1 MRTPIVIACLGLL
14 TVAAQA
20 DTRYYTVYWH
30 DIRLGYTR
38 ITSKPDTYEG
48 KPAIRT
54 DTFFEHTV
62 VYMGRKI
69 SGVTETTE
77 YTNLDKRPLRE
88 ILTNTADGRVTWR
101 SDFQFGEKNVEIDQ
115 QTSSKVLHTTVP
127 IPSSP
132 FYFDESALIAQKC
145 PNPGDTFEINHFLS
159 GMGVENPT
167 FIPFHFR
174 NLGYTHFNIK
184 GQNVKAIICEEQF
197 ADSTVRRNR
206 YITPTGEE
214 IRFEYPSASVAYV
227 LATQDLATSPLPKN
241 LGNSD
246 IVYESCIQ
254 TSRLGDKKIDH
265 VDQLAEM
272 RVTFQDL
279 DLSTAPSDESQTVV
293 KGISFQG
300 YSYTPT
306 NPWSV
311 DIHPTRI
318 ADSIPTTIED
328 AAKGQEQWTKPDIF
342 MPSDDPKMKEL
353 AAKVI
358 AKQKTVVGAILAIK
372 NYVGHLM
379 KAKPEMGAPRDALQ
393 ILHDRTGTC
402 SDYTILTVTL
412 LRASGIAARSVSGLV
427 TWDTRASLLFMHGW
441 AEAWDGKRW
450 IGVDATDKHDQLSAC
465 HIKLWQGDMASRLSY
480 QMDDPSKASALIYD
494 SKPIKL

>member
-1 MRTPIVIACLGLL
+1 M
-14 TVAAQA
+14 
-20 DTRYYTVYWH
+20 
-30 DIRLGYTR
+30 
-38 ITSKPDTYEG
+38 
-48 KPAIRT
+48 
-54 DTFFEHTV
+54 
-62 VYMGRKI
+62 
-69 SGVTETTE
+69 
-77 YTNLDKRPLRE
+77 
-88 ILTNTADGRVTWR
+88 
-101 SDFQFGEKNVEIDQ
+101 
-115 QTSSKVLHTTVP
+115 
-127 IPSSP
+127 
-132 FYFDESALIAQKC
+132 
-145 PNPGDTFEINHFLS
+145 
-159 GMGVENPT
+159 
-167 FIPFHFR
+167 
-174 NLGYTHFNIK
+174 
-184 GQNVKAIICEEQF
+184 KAIICEEQF

-311 DIHPTRI
+311 DIHPPRI

-427 TWDTRASLLFMHGW
+427 TWDTRASLLLMHGW